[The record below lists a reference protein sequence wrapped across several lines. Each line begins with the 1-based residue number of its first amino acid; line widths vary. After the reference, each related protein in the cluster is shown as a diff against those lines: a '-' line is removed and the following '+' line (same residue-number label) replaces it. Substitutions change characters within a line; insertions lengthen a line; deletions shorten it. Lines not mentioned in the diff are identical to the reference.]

1 MERERGGTCARDS
14 AYTFRFTDGVVVGLS
29 MPDQPTY
36 AQLWRPLYVVVVVV
50 INGAV
55 YTE

>member
-1 MERERGGTCARDS
+1 
-14 AYTFRFTDGVVVGLS
+14 

-55 YTE
+55 YTEWWRKTQPII